1 MPSGKD
7 GNISNNSVATV
18 SVDLLTSS
26 KLMNGSLSERSL
38 KCQVA
43 KMNVGAKILFGG
55 FLSLRRKKKDRSKR
69 SALALKNLAR
79 ECLLA
84 EGLASTSEETGKVS
98 MDSARC
104 KKKHGRSKSKKG
116 ANGGEKLMHKMDG
129 ELRKRIDQDGAELA
143 TDKQQLKIS
152 CIGSTVETAGDSLEV
167 NKIDSQQDGFISMLT
182 RGLEDAIGE
191 DLLTCFAF
199 V

>member
-26 KLMNGSLSERSL
+26 KLMNGSLSERAL
-38 KCQVA
+38 KCRVA
-43 KMNVGAKILFGG
+43 KMNVGTKILFGG

-69 SALALKNLAR
+69 SAMALKNLAR

-84 EGLASTSEETGKVS
+84 EGLASTSEETRKVS
-98 MDSARC
+98 TDSART
-104 KKKHGRSKSKKG
+104 KKKHGRSNSKKG
-116 ANGGEKLMHKMDG
+116 ANGGEKLMNKMDG
-129 ELRKRIDQDGAELA
+129 EFRKRIEQDSAELA
-143 TDKQQLKIS
+143 TDEQQLKIS
-152 CIGSTVETAGDSLEV
+152 CIGSTAERAGDSLKV
-167 NKIDSQQDGFISMLT
+167 HKIDSQQDGFISMLT

-191 DLLTCFAF
+191 GLLTCFAF